1 MILRL
6 PQVILDVGVELDG
19 FGPAV
24 AEDGLTDVLFVVGW
38 HGTVAAVV
46 FVVALTVEMVD
57 EMLLQRMSNAL
68 GHVVVYLC
76 DTEGHADGGTT
87 AIGTLDTRTG
97 EIIPT
102 DGWFDLN
109 GRRLQGKPSVKGVYI
124 NNGKK
129 VVIK

>member
-1 MILRL
+1 MPFENHRDRFDSAFRL

-46 FVVALTVEMVD
+46 FVVALTVEMVN

-76 DTEGHADGGTT
+76 DAEGHADGLVVAVHGACDTT
-87 AIGTLDTRTG
+87 KI
-97 EIIPT
+97 
-102 DGWFDLN
+102 FSYN
-109 GRRLQGKPSVKGVYI
+109 FF
-124 NNGKK
+124 N
-129 VVIK
+129 

>member
-6 PQVILDVGVELDG
+6 PQVILDVGVEVNG

-76 DTEGHADGGTT
+76 DTEGHADGLVVAVHG
-87 AIGTLDTRTG
+87 ACFGLH
-97 EIIPT
+97 
-102 DGWFDLN
+102 
-109 GRRLQGKPSVKGVYI
+109 RRVIVPAFSANNCSRVLGVVSCFFI
-124 NNGKK
+124 FG
-129 VVIK
+129 